1 MARRYNYKWN
11 TQNITCGKLSTLNV
25 LNKIEVVPGDS
36 LDGKMGVMSRFEA
49 FKKPLMNDL
58 IADYW
63 LVYVPHRIVWDGWT
77 DFITRKSDDPIPT
90 YSDLNFML
98 EANHPNSEPNNAL
111 DALAYAKV
119 YEQFFCRPEVFSERN
134 NAASIN
140 RNSDG
145 VPVKTSDDMSAHGLL
160 VPYVLGDLYSAAS
173 TTDASDVNSTFNAD
187 GASVI
192 QKLDPSIVDMSYQN
206 QETSTSSSNTS
217 AVTNIDL
224 DVLYRQEAIYK
235 EARDR
240 ARYGDGYEDLL
251 NRWGVTVPDAMLD
264 RAEVLCHKRDVTQI
278 TDVVVTSESGVGKT
292 GGHGMLTTVI
302 DCPRKLFPEHGT
314 VLLLQSIRPQCGATP
329 HSKSWFS
336 QNNTIE
342 DYFDPFL
349 LNANLPDRELTADI
363 QDADSGSSTVS
374 RGFIKHFDWYRRPKG
389 SFVHSHMINL
399 GGGDAWLAYH
409 TIDNDTDAESWIP
422 DYNTYNYLFSSL
434 ANVPFDGHYV
444 TACSSNLNIK
454 RPIPPAGV
462 VRN

>member
-1 MARRYNYKWN
+1 M
-11 TQNITCGKLSTLNV
+11 
-25 LNKIEVVPGDS
+25 
-36 LDGKMGVMSRFEA
+36 
-49 FKKPLMNDL
+49 
-58 IADYW
+58 
-63 LVYVPHRIVWDGWT
+63 
-77 DFITRKSDDPIPT
+77 
-90 YSDLNFML
+90 
-98 EANHPNSEPNNAL
+98 
-111 DALAYAKV
+111 AYAKV

-134 NAASIN
+134 NAVSIN

-145 VPVKTSDDMSAHGLL
+145 VPVKTSNEMSAHGLL
-160 VPYVLGDLYSAAS
+160 VPYVLGDLYSAAT
-173 TTDASDVNSTFNAD
+173 TTDASDIDASFYNTD
-187 GASVI
+187 GSALTDPDGISET
-192 QKLDPSIVDMSYQN
+192 DPSIVQLHN
-206 QETSTSSSNTS
+206 ATSSG
-217 AVTNIDL
+217 TNRSLDL
-224 DVLYRQEAIYK
+224 DTLYRQEAVYK

-292 GGHGMLTTVI
+292 GGHGVLTTVI

-329 HSKSWFS
+329 HSKSWHS
-336 QNNTIE
+336 VNNSIE

-349 LNANLPDRELTADI
+349 LNANLPDRELTANV
-363 QDADSGSSTVS
+363 QDADSSSSTVS

-422 DYNTYNYLFSSL
+422 DYNTYNYLFTGLS
-434 ANVPFDGHYV
+434 NVPFQGHYV
-444 TACSSNLNIK
+444 SACSSNLTLK

-462 VRN
+462 VKN

>member
-11 TQNITCGKLSTLNV
+11 TQNISCGKLSTLNV
-25 LNKIEVVPGDS
+25 LNKIEVVPGDG
-36 LDGKMGVMSRFEA
+36 LEGKMGIMSRFEA

-98 EANHPNSEPNNAL
+98 EANDPNTEANNAL
-111 DALAYAKV
+111 DAMAYAKV

-134 NAASIN
+134 NAVSIN

-145 VPVKTSDDMSAHGLL
+145 VPVKTSNEMSAHGLL
-160 VPYVLGDLYSAAS
+160 VPYVLGDLYSAAT
-173 TTDASDVNSTFNAD
+173 TTDASDIDASFYNTD
-187 GASVI
+187 GSALTDPDGISET
-192 QKLDPSIVDMSYQN
+192 DPSIVQLHN
-206 QETSTSSSNTS
+206 ATSSG
-217 AVTNIDL
+217 TNRSLDL
-224 DVLYRQEAIYK
+224 DTLYRQEAVYK

-292 GGHGMLTTVI
+292 GGHGVLTTVI

-329 HSKSWFS
+329 HSKSWHS
-336 QNNTIE
+336 VNNSIE

-349 LNANLPDRELTADI
+349 LNANLPDRELTANV
-363 QDADSGSSTVS
+363 QDADSSSSTVS

-399 GGGDAWLAYH
+399 GGGDA
-409 TIDNDTDAESWIP
+409 
-422 DYNTYNYLFSSL
+422 
-434 ANVPFDGHYV
+434 
-444 TACSSNLNIK
+444 
-454 RPIPPAGV
+454 GV
-462 VRN
+462 VKN